1 MPIQIPHQAFCVSRL
16 LISFAAASM
25 LILSSTA
32 QLLAAVD
39 FETDVAPLLLKRCV
53 ECHQGNEPAG
63 GLLLTSEAGFHA
75 GGDSGPILDVEEL
88 AESEFLRRIQS
99 GEMPPEKRGQ
109 SQKLPQTET
118 EILRKWLQEGASW
131 PKDRELDY
139 FERTNEVRAGR
150 DWWSLQPIVRPQLP
164 DLKESPSPDNP
175 IDAFVR
181 SKLEH
186 EGIDLAPQ
194 ANKRELV
201 RRLYYDLIGLP
212 PTREQ
217 VNDFLAD
224 DAPDAW
230 ERLVDALLASPQYG
244 ERWAR
249 YWLDIARY
257 ADTSGYER
265 DQEKPFA
272 WKYRDW
278 VVGALNGDMPYDD
291 FVVQQIAGDE
301 IHRRSESS
309 VIATGFLRLG
319 TWNDEPNDKLDY
331 QYERL
336 EDLVHTTSSTFLGL
350 TVKCARCHSHKF
362 DPITQEDYYRVAS
375 AFWPGPILT
384 GELGGP
390 KANRLGFEEVL
401 GWTDESST
409 PKPLHV
415 LKNGERGQPMQEVVP
430 ASISSIPILERQFEP
445 PSKSAKTS
453 QRRLQFARWVV
464 EPENPLPAR
473 VLVNRLWQHHF
484 GKALVRTPNNF
495 GFLADPPTHPRL
507 LDWLA
512 AEFQA
517 GEMSI
522 KHMHRLILNSET
534 WRQSSSHP
542 RVQEL
547 QRIDPTNRLLW
558 RFGRRRLD
566 AEALRDSLLAA
577 SGDLDRRVGGESF
590 KASVSPEA
598 LEGLSRKAGAWQ
610 ASPPETQMRR
620 SLYMYLK
627 RGLLPPMMTT
637 FDLCDP
643 TLSCGQRNVTTVPT
657 QSLALLN
664 NRFVHQRSEQLAVR
678 ISSKTTDRKQ
688 QVRLAWSQVLSREPT
703 VAEEQAALLH
713 LESQTQLFA
722 EQLSLPES
730 RETNFVDDAE
740 AALVM
745 HLRADQAKVEAGS
758 KSRVSS
764 IQDLSAQAHDAT
776 QEVEAAR
783 PKFIEHGYG
792 GKPALQFN
800 GSGQFL
806 NIAGQVLDAQEHTV
820 FCVVSD
826 EASSGHR
833 AILSNW
839 NGGAGN
845 STTSLF
851 VGLTAEKRV
860 RFSDAFSNAGEV
872 SDRGKP
878 FILTAVSGMEQA
890 TVFQNGRKLKSGPP
904 LTKRR
909 LDTAWVI
916 GQQGNINGEFWNGGI
931 AEIRV
936 YNRELSSSERRA
948 VEEELAAYYGLSLS
962 SIKAGAVLSPD
973 VLALASVCHALLNSN
988 EFLYV
993 D

>member
-1 MPIQIPHQAFCVSRL
+1 MPIQIPRQAFRL
-16 LISFAAASM
+16 FQPINSLVVAHL
-25 LILSSTA
+25 LILSIASR
-32 QLLAAVD
+32 LNAAVD
-39 FETDVAPLLLKRCV
+39 FEKDLAPLLLKRCV

-63 GLLLTSEAGFHA
+63 GLLLTSKAGFHA
-75 GGDSGPILDVEEL
+75 GGDSGPVFEVKDL
-88 AESEFLRRIQS
+88 AESEFLRRIES
-99 GEMPPEKRGQ
+99 GEMPPEKQGQ
-109 SQKLPQTET
+109 SQELPQAEKD
-118 EILRKWLQEGASW
+118 IFRKWLEEGVPW
-131 PKDRELDY
+131 PKDRRLDY

-164 DLKESPSPDNP
+164 SLKKSPPPDNP

-181 SKLEH
+181 SKLESK
-186 EGIDLAPQ
+186 GIDPAPQ
-194 ANKRELV
+194 ADKRELV

-212 PTREQ
+212 PTRKQ
-217 VNDFLAD
+217 VNAFLAD
-224 DAPDAW
+224 RAPDAW
-230 ERLVDALLASPQYG
+230 ERLVDRLLASPQYG

-278 VVGALNGDMPYDD
+278 VVDALNRDMPYDD

-301 IHRRSESS
+301 IPGRSESS

-390 KANRLGFEEVL
+390 KANQLGYEEVL

-415 LKNGERGQPMQEVVP
+415 LKNGERGQPMREVVP
-430 ASISSIPILERQFEP
+430 ASISSIPSLERKYEP
-445 PSKSAKTS
+445 PGKEAKTS

-464 EPENPLPAR
+464 DRHNPLPAR

-484 GKALVRTPNNF
+484 GRAIVRTPNNF
-495 GFLADPPTHPRL
+495 GFLAEPPTHPQL

-517 GEMSI
+517 GELSI
-522 KHMHRLILNSET
+522 KHMHRLLLNSET

-542 RVQEL
+542 RAEEL
-547 QRIDPTNRLLW
+547 ERVDPTNRLLW

-577 SGDLDRRVGGESF
+577 SGDLDRRVGGEGF

-643 TLSCGQRNVTTVPT
+643 TLSCGKRDVTTVPT

-664 NRFVHQRSEQLAVR
+664 NRFVHERSEQLAVR
-678 ISSKTTDRKQ
+678 ISSEVTDGKQ
-688 QVRLAWSQVLSREPT
+688 QVRLVWSQVLGREPT
-703 VAEEQAALLH
+703 VAEGQAALRH
-713 LESQTQLFA
+713 LESQTRLFA
-722 EQLSLPES
+722 KQQSLQKS
-730 RETNFVDDAE
+730 RETNFVDNAQT
-740 AALVM
+740 ALVM
-745 HLRADQAKVEAGS
+745 HLRADQAKVVAGS
-758 KSRVSS
+758 DSLVST
-764 IQDLSAQAHDAT
+764 IPDLSKQGRDAT
-776 QEVEAAR
+776 QEIDVAR
-783 PKFIEHGYG
+783 PTLIEHGFG
-792 GKPALQFN
+792 EKPTLQFN
-800 GSGQFL
+800 GAGQFL
-806 NIAGQVLDAQEHTV
+806 HIAGQVLDAQEHTV

-839 NGGAGN
+839 NGGTVN
-845 STTSLF
+845 STTSVF

-860 RFSDAFSNAGEV
+860 RFSDAFSNAGDV

-878 FILTAVSGMEQA
+878 FILTTVSGMEHA

-936 YNRELSSSERRA
+936 YDRELSSSERRA
-948 VEEELAAYYGLSLS
+948 VEEELAAYYGLVLART
-962 SIKAGAVLSPD
+962 KAGAVLSPN
-973 VLALASVCHALLNSN
+973 VLALASVCHALMNSN

>member
-1 MPIQIPHQAFCVSRL
+1 MPIQISRQAFRLFRPINFLVVAHL
-16 LISFAAASM
+16 LILFMVS
-25 LILSSTA
+25 
-32 QLLAAVD
+32 QLNAAVD
-39 FETDVAPLLLKRCV
+39 FEKDVAPLLLKRCV
-53 ECHQGNEPAG
+53 ECHKGNEPAG
-63 GLLLTSEAGFHA
+63 GLLLTSKADFHV
-75 GGDSGPILDVEEL
+75 GGDSGPALDMKGL
-88 AESEFLRRIQS
+88 AESEFLRRIES
-99 GEMPPEKRGQ
+99 GEMPPEKQGR
-109 SQKLPQTET
+109 SQKLPPIER
-118 EILRKWLQEGASW
+118 EIFRKWLEEGASW

-164 DLKESPSPDNP
+164 SLKRLPRPDNP

-181 SKLEH
+181 SKLER
-186 EGIDLAPQ
+186 EGITPAPRAGSQ
-194 ANKRELV
+194 ALV

-217 VNDFLAD
+217 VNAFLAD
-224 DAPDAW
+224 EAPQAW
-230 ERLVDALLASPQYG
+230 ERLVDKLLASPQYG

-249 YWLDIARY
+249 YWLDVSRY

-278 VVGALNGDMPYDD
+278 VVNALNSDMPYDD

-301 IHRRSESS
+301 ISGRSESS

-390 KANRLGFEEVL
+390 KAEQLGFKDVL

-415 LKNGERGQPMQEVVP
+415 LKNGERGTPLQEVVP
-430 ASISSIPILERQFEP
+430 ASISSIPNLERQFEP
-445 PSKSAKTS
+445 PSEGAKTS
-453 QRRLQFARWVV
+453 QRRLQYASWIVD
-464 EPENPLPAR
+464 PENPLPYR

-484 GKALVRTPNNF
+484 GKAIVRTPNNF

-512 AEFQA
+512 TEFQL
-517 GEMSI
+517 GGLSV
-522 KHMHRLILNSET
+522 KHMHRLILTSDT
-534 WRQSSSHP
+534 WRQSSLHP
-542 RVQEL
+542 RAGEL
-547 QRIDPTNRLLW
+547 ERIDPTNRLFW
-558 RFGRRRLD
+558 RFGRQRLD
-566 AEALRDSLLAA
+566 AEALRDSLLAVA
-577 SGDLDRRVGGESF
+577 GELDRRVGGEGF

-598 LEGLSRKAGAWQ
+598 LEGLSRKADAWQ
-610 ASPPETQMRR
+610 ASSQESQMRR

-627 RGLLPPMMTT
+627 RGLLPPLMTT

-643 TLSCGQRNVTTVPT
+643 TLSCGKRNVTTVPT
-657 QSLALLN
+657 QALALIN
-664 NRFVHQRSEQLAVR
+664 NRFVHQRSKQLAVR
-678 ISSKTTDRKQ
+678 VASRTNDRKK
-688 QVRLAWSQVLSREPT
+688 QVRLVWSQVLGREPT
-703 VAEEQAALLH
+703 LAEEQVALRH
-713 LESQTQLFA
+713 LGSQAGLFA
-722 EQLSLPES
+722 EQQSLSGS
-730 RETNFVDDAE
+730 KKIDFVDRAK
-740 AALVM
+740 AALVL
-745 HLRADQAKVEAGS
+745 HLRADQARVDEGG
-758 KSRVSS
+758 KSLVSF
-764 IQDLSAQAHDAT
+764 IPDLSKQGHDAT
-776 QEVEAAR
+776 QEIDVAR
-783 PKFIEHGYG
+783 PTLIEHGYG
-792 GKPALQFN
+792 GKPILQFN
-800 GSGQFL
+800 GAGQFL
-806 NIAGQVLDAQEHTV
+806 RIAGHILEAQEHTV

-839 NGGAGN
+839 NGGGGN

-860 RFSDAFSNAGEV
+860 RFSDAFSNAGDV

-878 FILTAVSGMEQA
+878 FILSAISGSEQA
-890 TVFQNGRKLKSGPP
+890 MVFQNGRKLKSGPP

-931 AEIRV
+931 AEIRL
-936 YNRELSSSERRA
+936 YDRQLSANERRA
-948 VEEELAAYYGLSLS
+948 IEKELAARYGLKLLEEKEV
-962 SIKAGAVLSPD
+962 IVLSPT
-973 VLALASVCHALLNSN
+973 VLALASVCHALMNSN